1 MSRTAVITD
10 IHGRLDPLQRLLD
23 RVGDAKIICLGDMV
37 DRGTQSS
44 EVVAVM
50 RTLHEAGAV
59 VLRGNHED
67 MICAPDPHMWLAN
80 GGASTVLSYKHPLT
94 GALDAVA
101 LQRDL
106 DWFRSLPRTHE
117 DAHRVYVHAG
127 VHPNLS
133 LEEQPE
139 SATQWMRYPDGADI
153 GWRDKHVVHG
163 HSVGL
168 FRGQHRT
175 CLDVGMGAM
184 CCGLFDDDVAGGPV
198 ELLWT

>member
-1 MSRTAVITD
+1 MSKTAVITD
-10 IHGRLDPLQRLLD
+10 VHGRLEPLQRLLD

-44 EVVAVM
+44 EVVAVI

-67 MICAPDPHMWLAN
+67 MLCADDPRLWLSN
-80 GGASTVLSYKHPLT
+80 GGASTLLSYRHPLT
-94 GALDAVA
+94 GDLDVGA
-101 LQRDL
+101 LQADVV
-106 DWFRSLPRTHE
+106 WFRSLPRVHS

-127 VHPNLS
+127 VVPNLS
-133 LEEQPE
+133 LAEQPE
-139 SATQWMRYPDGADI
+139 SITQWMRYPEGMDV
-153 GWRDKHVVHG
+153 GWQGLHVVHG
-163 HSVGL
+163 HTVGL
-168 FRGQHRT
+168 FQGQHRT

>member
-10 IHGRLDPLQRLLD
+10 VHGRLDPLQRLLD

-67 MICAPDPHMWLAN
+67 MVCADDPRLWLSN
-80 GGASTVLSYKHPLT
+80 GGAPTLLSYRHPLT
-94 GALDAVA
+94 GALNVEAMQGDVV
-101 LQRDL
+101 
-106 DWFRSLPRTHE
+106 WFRSLPRIHS

-127 VHPNLS
+127 VVPNLS
-133 LEEQPE
+133 LAEQPE
-139 SATQWMRYPDGADI
+139 SITQWMRYPDGMDV
-153 GWRDKHVVHG
+153 GWQGLHVVHG

-168 FRGQHRT
+168 FQGQHRT
-175 CLDVGMGAM
+175 CLDAGMGAM